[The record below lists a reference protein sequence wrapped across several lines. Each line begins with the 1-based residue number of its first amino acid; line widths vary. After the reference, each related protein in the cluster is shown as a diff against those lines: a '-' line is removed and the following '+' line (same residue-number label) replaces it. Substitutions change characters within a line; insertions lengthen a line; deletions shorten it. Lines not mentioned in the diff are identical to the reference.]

1 MNKKI
6 YGVEGII
13 IMDNCIILGMQKEK
27 RWYKNEKLGAVIKTI
42 GGKIEK
48 EDNGDPLNALKRE
61 MLEEICGI
69 SDKNFRIKEKPLF
82 NIETG
87 MSDINSFEHNSG
99 LTLNANFYLININEE
114 VKLTPNDLPFIFKI
128 PLKKILELD
137 FNETID
143 FNFVSEFAI
152 GDYNNK
158 PEEVCLMVP
167 LEVKEFL
174 SNYE

>member
-1 MNKKI
+1 MDKKI

-27 RWYKNEKLGAVIKTI
+27 RWYKNKKLGAVIKTI

-48 EDNGDPLNALKRE
+48 EDNGEPLNALKRE

-69 SDKNFRIKEKPLF
+69 SVENLKIKEKSLF

-87 MSDINSFEHNSG
+87 MSDINSFEQNSN
-99 LTLNANFYLININEE
+99 LKLNANFYLININKE

-128 PLKKILELD
+128 PIKKLLELD

-143 FNFVSEFAI
+143 FDSVSEFAI

-158 PEEVCLMVP
+158 PDEVCLMIP
-167 LEVKEFL
+167 SKVKEFL
-174 SNYE
+174 LNY